1 MKAGTGAGIA
11 CAIGVAGGIVIGSRA
26 VKIFD
31 WRTEWTIPAP
41 MPVVYEAMTSREA
54 VREWWPDME
63 LVEDNGDEDL
73 HVGST
78 VSFRVHQAPE
88 VARLAPPF
96 RIHCLYT
103 DVEPEKRLRETVNGD
118 LSGVLETLFHERE
131 DGTHITFSWY
141 VRVTNPALNLLGYA
155 AERMYR
161 HSLDSVM
168 KSGEKGLSEYCRRR
182 TSAQGV

>member
-1 MKAGTGAGIA
+1 
-11 CAIGVAGGIVIGSRA
+11 
-26 VKIFD
+26 
-31 WRTEWTIPAP
+31 

-73 HVGST
+73 QVGST
-78 VSFRVHQAPE
+78 VSFRVHQAPK

-118 LSGVLETLFHERE
+118 LSGVLETLFHERQ

-141 VRVTNPALNLLGYA
+141 VRLTNPALNLLGYA

-161 HSLDSVM
+161 HSHDSVM